1 MSRKRKWKQPEVVV
15 EEATGKQIRRLV
27 VQGPPTPD
35 SNDFDILIFCDDD
48 TLIAI
53 DLSVLFRFGVNYEV
67 TVDGELETAKK
78 HPKRLLEGWQRA

>member
-1 MSRKRKWKQPEVVV
+1 MPGCSGT
-15 EEATGKQIRRLV
+15 AYSN
-27 VQGPPTPD
+27 

-48 TLIAI
+48 TLIVI

-78 HPKRLLEGWQRA
+78 HPKRLLEGWQRR